1 MAYDA
6 TGTQPDSRSRSEHS
20 RMVPRA
26 IPCQTRGYL
35 APRVATVMEAAT
47 VAARHLTAGCPADA
61 VQIHLLAWGR

>member
-1 MAYDA
+1 
-6 TGTQPDSRSRSEHS
+6 
-20 RMVPRA
+20 MVPRA